1 VWVIACV
8 GLASCSDK
16 ADSADA
22 SLQAENV
29 GLVRNRD
36 EFATAVAEYA
46 GLVNDLDSVLR
57 TPAGRRTREGEL
69 VDDKQRRRAI
79 LQRAREL
86 MNSLDSLSTRIS
98 KLEQE
103 AQRSEASR
111 KSSVA
116 SIAALKATISQLTEM
131 RDRQTA
137 QIERMTKQYDSL
149 AVVSASNEH
158 AAATFQAALADVVEQ
173 QESVYVAIGTASD
186 LTRRGIVR
194 KRGGVVGLGST
205 LVPILPFK
213 PELFQARRM
222 SGDTVIVFPDSSGE
236 YRVLTAQNPQAARN
250 HALGHLKGRL
260 VIENPKLF
268 WRDSRFLVVV
278 KR

>member
-1 VWVIACV
+1 
-8 GLASCSDK
+8 
-16 ADSADA
+16 
-22 SLQAENV
+22 
-29 GLVRNRD
+29 
-36 EFATAVAEYA
+36 
-46 GLVNDLDSVLR
+46 
-57 TPAGRRTREGEL
+57 
-69 VDDKQRRRAI
+69 
-79 LQRAREL
+79 
-86 MNSLDSLSTRIS
+86 
-98 KLEQE
+98 
-103 AQRSEASR
+103 
-111 KSSVA
+111 
-116 SIAALKATISQLTEM
+116 M

-173 QESVYVAIGTASD
+173 QESVYVAIGTAND

-222 SGDTVIVFPDSSGE
+222 SGDTVIVFPDSSSE
-236 YRVLTAQNPQAARN
+236 YRVLTAQNPQAVRN
-250 HALGHLKGRL
+250 HALGHLKEKL